1 MRKRSK
7 HEPAAAQEAEAH
19 EPEAAQEPATYDVED
34 VAAADPAEARP
45 YTTFGTR
52 SNRRARTGALRNCR
66 LCWKPITVDARF
78 VEEEPPRTFFR
89 CPHCTHAFPIRRS
102 DVAPPAAEA
111 GPRLAPAPARAEAVS
126 TGPPV
131 EIWSTLERS
140 VIDRLDLD
148 AVRALL
154 NQIEAIHARHGSTEE
169 SLALRETLC
178 AREQLLIALE
188 DVGQAVASIEAE
200 FPPTR

>member
-1 MRKRSK
+1 MQEPSD
-7 HEPAAAQEAEAH
+7 HEQ
-19 EPEAAQEPATYDVED
+19 EAAQEVDGA
-34 VAAADPAEARP
+34 VAGDAPEERP
-45 YTTFGTR
+45 FTGFGAR
-52 SNRRARTGALRNCR
+52 SNRRARPGALRNCR

-89 CPHCTHAFPIRRS
+89 CPHCGQAFPIRRS
-102 DVAPPAAEA
+102 DVQAPATGAQPRPTPAA
-111 GPRLAPAPARAEAVS
+111 AEPVAVA
-126 TGPPV
+126 GPPV
-131 EIWSTLERS
+131 EIWSTLEKT

-154 NQIEAIHARHGSTEE
+154 NQVEAIHARHGSTEE
-169 SLALRETLC
+169 SLALRDSLC

-200 FPPTR
+200 FPPRR

>member
-1 MRKRSK
+1 MSERSE
-7 HEPAAAQEAEAH
+7 HERTPGHEEVTALGAATT
-19 EPEAAQEPATYDVED
+19 PEVEGD
-34 VAAADPAEARP
+34 AGGDPAELRP
-45 YTTFGTR
+45 YTSFGTR
-52 SNRRARTGALRNCR
+52 SNRRARAGALRNCR

-78 VEEEPPRTFFR
+78 VEEAPPRTFFR
-89 CPHCTHAFPIRRS
+89 CPYCSQAFPIRRS
-102 DVAPPAAEA
+102 DVQPPTAEA
-111 GPRLAPAPARAEAVS
+111 APLPAPARPEADTS
-126 TGPPV
+126 GPPV

-140 VIDRLDLD
+140 VIDLLDLD

-154 NQIEAIHARHGSTEE
+154 NQIEAIHTRHGSTEE
-169 SLALRETLC
+169 SLALRDTLC